1 MEKMV
6 KTSAIFGN
14 VKIEYSYVKPEP
26 LESLNVLGNF
36 YRHSHLHKNTHKFI
50 EDLIKGGSIPKK
62 GEKVL
67 FNKLGN
73 DLRVDLTITEIFYD
87 YQRTESEKLHKQLE
101 DKFDEL
107 KSQED

>member
-1 MEKMV
+1 MI
-6 KTSAIFGN
+6 KTVQTCAIFGN
-14 VKIEYSYVKPEP
+14 VKVEYSYVKPAP
-26 LESLNVLGNF
+26 LENLNVLGNF

-50 EDLIKGGSIPKK
+50 EDLVKSGNIPKE
-62 GEKVL
+62 GERML

-73 DLRVDLTITEIFYD
+73 NLCVDLTIIKIFYD
-87 YQRTESEKLHKQLE
+87 YQRTELEKLHKKLE